1 MEGTIRAY
9 IVRRLLQTA
18 YVLLALSV
26 VVFVAV
32 RAAPGDPAQARLGR
46 EVTREA
52 VEEERRALGLHR
64 PIFIQYGI
72 WLSNTLRG
80 DFGKTISY
88 ATDWV
93 ILDLVLEKLKRTIP
107 LALSALL
114 LAVVVSIPLGI
125 IAGVRPY
132 TWIDNSAS
140 AVALFG
146 VSAPN
151 FWVGL
156 MLILFFSVRL
166 GWFPASGYGP
176 LGEGLNLRHLV
187 LPSIALSIQMMGA
200 LTRYM
205 RSGMLDVMTSDYIRT
220 ARAKGL
226 PERSVIVRHA
236 LKNALLSVVTVFALD
251 LGGLLAGALVTET
264 VFQWPGIGLLL
275 LGAINNR
282 DYGIVQAVVLFTAV
296 IYVMVNLMA
305 DIIYGYLDPR
315 IRYG

>member
-64 PIFIQYGI
+64 PIFVQYGI

-107 LALSALL
+107 LALAALL

-125 IAGVRPY
+125 VAGVRPY

-236 LKNALLSVVTVFALD
+236 LKNALLD

-282 DYGIVQAVVLFTAV
+282 DYGIVQAVVLLTAV

-305 DIIYGYLDPR
+305 DIVYGYLDPR

>member
-1 MEGTIRAY
+1 M
-9 IVRRLLQTA
+9 QTG

-52 VEEERRALGLHR
+52 VEEERKALGLDR
-64 PIFIQYGI
+64 PIPIQYGI

-80 DFGKTISY
+80 DFGRTISY

-107 LALSALL
+107 LALAAIL
-114 LAVVVSIPLGI
+114 LAVSVSIPLGI

-176 LGEGLNLRHLV
+176 LGEGLDLRYLV
-187 LPSIALSIQMMGA
+187 LPSIALSIQMMGG

-226 PERSVIVRHA
+226 PGRSVIVRHA
-236 LKNALLSVVTVFALD
+236 LKNALLPVVTVFALD

-275 LGAINNR
+275 LGALRNR
-282 DYGIVQAVVLFTAV
+282 DYGIVQAVVLLTAV
-296 IYVMVNLMA
+296 IYIMVNLMA
-305 DIIYGYLDPR
+305 DIMYAYLDPR
-315 IRYG
+315 IRYV

>member
-1 MEGTIRAY
+1 M
-9 IVRRLLQTA
+9 QTG

-52 VEEERRALGLHR
+52 VEEERKALGLDR
-64 PIFIQYGI
+64 PIPIQYGI

-80 DFGKTISY
+80 DFGRTISY

-107 LALSALL
+107 LALAAIL
-114 LAVVVSIPLGI
+114 LAVSVSIPLGI

-176 LGEGLNLRHLV
+176 LGEGLDLRYLV
-187 LPSIALSIQMMGA
+187 LPSIALSIQMMGG

-226 PERSVIVRHA
+226 PGRSVIVRHA
-236 LKNALLSVVTVFALD
+236 LKNALLPVVTVFALD

-275 LGAINNR
+275 LGALNNR
-282 DYGIVQAVVLFTAV
+282 DYGIVQAVVLLTAV
-296 IYVMVNLMA
+296 IYIMVNLMA
-305 DIIYGYLDPR
+305 DIMYAYLDPR
-315 IRYG
+315 IRYV